1 MKQSGASTTFFLKFH
16 KYMDRRTEFYN
27 VKSLSCGEREGR
39 KGTEGDI
46 EREGCVHRDAK
57 DRLKFRSRL
66 DIDMIEFSVRPMRQ
80 RLFFF
85 FFFLTVAAVQSL
97 EQTAVDSAGTGESL
111 RVPPCWTLRT

>member
-16 KYMDRRTEFYN
+16 KYMERRTEFYN

-85 FFFLTVAAVQSL
+85 
-97 EQTAVDSAGTGESL
+97 
-111 RVPPCWTLRT
+111 